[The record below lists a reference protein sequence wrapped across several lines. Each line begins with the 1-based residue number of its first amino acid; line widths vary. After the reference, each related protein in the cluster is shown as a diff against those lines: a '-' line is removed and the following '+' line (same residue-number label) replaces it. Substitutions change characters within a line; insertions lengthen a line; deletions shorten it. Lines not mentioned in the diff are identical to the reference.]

1 MDAVDLDA
9 FSDLARARRTS
20 LLVDP
25 ARSVDPALIDR
36 LIELATW
43 APNHKKTWPWRFA
56 VCTGEGRGRLGEA
69 FAADLVAGGATDEAR
84 LAKTTGKY
92 RRSPVVV
99 VVASDAHPVAELH
112 EENRDAASAAVQN
125 VLLGATA
132 AGLASFWSSPP
143 TRVSPTA
150 HSLCGF
156 PADSQIV
163 ALVYLGWPS
172 PALVAVPARP
182 APVVSYVH

>member
-1 MDAVDLDA
+1 MDLDA
-9 FSDLARARRTS
+9 FADLARTRRTN

-25 ARSVDPALIDR
+25 ARPVEAELIER

-56 VCTGEGRGRLGEA
+56 VCTGDGRGRLGEA

-84 LAKTTGKY
+84 LAKTIGKY
-92 RRSPVVV
+92 RRAPVVV
-99 VVASDAHPVAELH
+99 VVASDAHPVADLH
-112 EENRDAASAAVQN
+112 EENRDATSAAVQN
-125 VLLGATA
+125 IVLGATA

-150 HSLCGF
+150 HAMCGF
-156 PADSQIV
+156 PAEARIV

-172 PALVAVPARP
+172 GASVAVPERP
-182 APVVSYVH
+182 TPVVSYVH